1 RKGKRRRDA
10 TCHQTRARRP
20 TAGHDGLALEPPR
33 KIKRQASSPSLARIL
48 PPSHPSFHAG
58 VRLLLRTPGIMAST
72 SVSPHSPPLHY
83 TPTLKHYLST
93 SVFLE
98 TNAHTRTSSRPSS
111 SSSSSSYASSSGT
124 IYTTSPASSRSGS
137 WCFSPVSP
145 SGDSTHRRP
154 RPLPTPPATPDSAR
168 GPLPPR
174 PLPSPPPFQA
184 HRTLET
190 RPAKLPIP
198 PSTPPTPRPPRPVRA
213 ASVPT
218 LSFKP
223 EPSPS
228 VYSISMDPSRSTSVA
243 STAKQAPSSTGRPSI
258 QLLMPSSSSSTTT
271 DSTPPSLP
279 TPSPLSPIAFDFSGP
294 SDQRRRREEEL
305 ERRMRD
311 MGFVEATPR
320 KRAHATSGSV
330 SRATGGRHTPAFSVS
345 YGESDEERDVVLLVD
360 HQSDA
365 EDDAEPPTRSESR
378 AAMLTLFSNA
388 EDEIELVP
396 QRAAPLSP
404 PPPEDVADVQVEVVT
419 KEAVARTKRRFSRKW
434 VREKGGKRWTTKDF
448 SEVISELRKLR

>member
-20 TAGHDGLALEPPR
+20 TAGHDGLSLEPPS
-33 KIKRQASSPSLARIL
+33 KIKRQASLPSLARIL

-72 SVSPHSPPLHY
+72 SVSPHSLLHY
-83 TPTLKHYLST
+83 TPTLKHYLSA
-93 SVFLE
+93 SVFLK
-98 TNAHTRTSSRPSS
+98 TNTHTRTSTRPSS

-124 IYTTSPASSRSGS
+124 TYTTSPASSRSGS

-145 SGDSTHRRP
+145 SGDSTHCRP
-154 RPLPTPPATPDSAR
+154 RPLPTPPTTPDSAR
-168 GPLPPR
+168 GPLPLR

-190 RPAKLPIP
+190 HPAKLPIP
-198 PSTPPTPRPPRPVRA
+198 PSTPPTPRPPWLVRA
-213 ASVPT
+213 ASVST

-223 EPSPS
+223 KPSSPAH
-228 VYSISMDPSRSTSVA
+228 SISMDPSRSTSVA
-243 STAKQAPSSTGRPSI
+243 STAKPALFSTGRPSI

-271 DSTPPSLP
+271 DSMPPSLP
-279 TPSPLSPIAFDFSGP
+279 TPSPLSPIVFDFSGP

-305 ERRMRD
+305 ERRLCD

-330 SRATGGRHTPAFSVS
+330 SRATGRRHTPAFSVS

-360 HQSDA
+360 HQSDT
-365 EDDAEPPTRSESR
+365 EDDMQPPTRSDAHALLERRRRDR
-378 AAMLTLFSNA
+378 ASS
-388 EDEIELVP
+388 
-396 QRAAPLSP
+396 AACGTAIP
-404 PPPEDVADVQVEVVT
+404 AAT
-419 KEAVARTKRRFSRKW
+419 
-434 VREKGGKRWTTKDF
+434 GGRG
-448 SEVISELRKLR
+448 